1 MQIFIYIKKQPQP
14 KRTYPTNLHSTKKFK
29 SAPSTANSPHASYTR
44 KSLHA
49 AFLAILTILQH
60 APKARIYNKT
70 SRKTILTLSNRLQQ
84 PPPPTKFPNQL
95 HLNT

>member
-1 MQIFIYIKKQPQP
+1 MQIFIYIIKHPQS
-14 KRTYPTNLHSTKKFK
+14 KRTYPTNIHPPKIST
-29 SAPSTANSPHASYTR
+29 PSTANSPHASYTR

-49 AFLAILTILQH
+49 AFLVILTILQH